1 LVVNATGI
9 FGVYSMREV
18 FEFDRFWAIGSGRD
32 FALGAMYTVYNSTK
46 SAKQIASLG
55 VMAGVEY
62 DTGTGLPLNI
72 ATVKLANTVR

>member
-1 LVVNATGI
+1 
-9 FGVYSMREV
+9 
-18 FEFDRFWAIGSGRD
+18 
-32 FALGAMYTVYNSTK
+32 MYAVYNSTK

-72 ATVKLANTVR
+72 ATVKLAKGGGK